1 MSIARVTEIKASS
14 TKSFDDA
21 IKLGIARAEKTLT
34 HVQSAWIENQEV
46 LLNGKGLISE
56 YRVQMKVTFIL
67 EETRTKK

>member
-21 IKLGIARAEKTLT
+21 IKAGIVRAQKTLKNIT
-34 HVQSAWIENQEV
+34 AAWIENQEV
-46 LLNGKGLISE
+46 LIDDKGQINE

-67 EETRTKK
+67 ED